1 MAQCCTEMIRTY
13 HLPDNERIRY
23 VLRHC
28 RRIKEMDKPVD
39 QGSGGQSK
47 AVGKRANFVEPK
59 KIQSFLLNI
68 KIYTNFNDD
77 NL

>member
-1 MAQCCTEMIRTY
+1 MARCCTENRTY
-13 HLPDNERIRY
+13 HLPENERNRY
-23 VLRHC
+23 VLSHS